1 MLFASRATKKE
12 IGGAWPLTEL
22 IRFWIYSGNGP
33 EIIRLQDMAKSHMR
47 TILMWSAKHL
57 ERKTSGPTSPS

>member
-1 MLFASRATKKE
+1 MT
-12 IGGAWPLTEL
+12 LTEV

-33 EIIRLQDMAKSHMR
+33 EIIRLQDMAKSHMC
-47 TILMWSAKHL
+47 TILMWSTKHQ